1 MSSGDSKNES
11 VSRYMLKI
19 GTTASCVVQTVDL
32 QLIVGTD
39 KGRLVMFN
47 LNLLDEGRCMYD
59 RDGLWS

>member
-1 MSSGDSKNES
+1 MSSGDSKNET

-59 RDGLWS
+59 WDGLWS

>member
-1 MSSGDSKNES
+1 
-11 VSRYMLKI
+11 MLKI

-59 RDGLWS
+59 WDGLWS